1 VFVGFRIKEQVIAVP
16 EEVLAQM
23 LQVDN
28 EGQSEEG
35 LTLVACRNLL
45 SLMS

>member
-1 VFVGFRIKEQVIAVP
+1 MIAVP

-23 LQVDN
+23 FQVDN
-28 EGQSEEG
+28 EDQPEEG

-45 SLMS
+45 SLMMN